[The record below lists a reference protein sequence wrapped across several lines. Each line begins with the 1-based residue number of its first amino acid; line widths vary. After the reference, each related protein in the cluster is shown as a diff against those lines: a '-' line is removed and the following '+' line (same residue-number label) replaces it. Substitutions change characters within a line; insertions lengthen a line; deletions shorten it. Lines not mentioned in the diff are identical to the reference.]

1 MPSALPIPLSAIADL
16 LEPAR
21 AIGTAYYR
29 LTGKPLGIT
38 GEIGEYEAARILGLT
53 LVEAR
58 TPGYDAIGADGRRIQ
73 VKSRMFSP
81 DRTLGGQRL
90 GAIKPDSEFDTVM
103 LVMLDADYRPWI
115 IWEAQ
120 RLALMDALA
129 APGSRSRNERGALSI
144 SKFRSLAEEV
154 WRRASPDA

>member
-1 MPSALPIPLSAIADL
+1 MSSLSSVPLPALSDL
-16 LEPAR
+16 LERAR
-21 AIGTAYYR
+21 EIGTAYYR

-38 GEIGEYEAARILGLT
+38 GEIGEYEAARIMGLT
-53 LVEAR
+53 LVDAR
-58 TPGYDAIGADGRRIQ
+58 MPGYDAVGADGRRIQ
-73 VKSRMFSP
+73 IKARMFAP

-90 GAIKPDSEFDTVM
+90 GKIKRDSQFDTVM
-103 LVMLDADYRPWI
+103 LVMLDAEYLPWI

-120 RLALMDALA
+120 RGAVLDALA

-154 WRRASPDA
+154 WRRVPQ